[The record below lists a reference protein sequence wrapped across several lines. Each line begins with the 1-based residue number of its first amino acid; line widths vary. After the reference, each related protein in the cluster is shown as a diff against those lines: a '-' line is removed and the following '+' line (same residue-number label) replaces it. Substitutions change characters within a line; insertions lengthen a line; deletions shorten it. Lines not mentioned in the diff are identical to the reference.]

1 LDPGRVR
8 GRKVALVGPDEATA
22 MNKKIW
28 PGVYTHNI
36 DEVIE
41 FEEWFGRLGGN
52 GRYIGDC
59 LQIIGGP
66 GVAPGETVTFYE
78 GKWEVEL

>member
-1 LDPGRVR
+1 
-8 GRKVALVGPDEATA
+8 

-28 PGVYTHNI
+28 PGISTQHVSVSNI
-36 DEVIE
+36 DQIIE

-66 GVAPGETVTFYE
+66 GVAPGETVTFHE
-78 GKWEVEL
+78 GVWEVEL